1 MTDDSDQTLTL
12 VPWRTGRK
20 VHRTIYAQIGAEPSD
35 AHTTT
40 NGHAATKGATNDR
53 PRLRPRR
60 RLRHPH
66 PANSRHLAPPT

>member
-35 AHTTT
+35 LDILIGVMDTPHLAE
-40 NGHAATKGATNDR
+40 AATRAHNDER
-53 PRLRPRR
+53 ARR
-60 RLRHPH
+60 YQGRHE
-66 PANSRHLAPPT
+66 